1 MSVVSRSRMEG
12 RAAETARCIFCGVVG
27 LWWTCGCEW
36 PQKIAAGKLARP
48 RTVMRGGVPVIELC
62 EELRGAARAAGVI
75 TREYEGEVS
84 RIRGKTPVT
93 DKAELREAAE
103 VSVTSVTDKLAV
115 PDNVPVNVP
124 VTDNVPVNVPVRDN
138 VPVSA
143 ICVVCGK
150 GFVPLRSSA
159 RYCSGACRVRAQRRR

>member
-12 RAAETARCIFCGVVG
+12 KPAETARCLFCGVVG

-36 PQKIAAGKLARP
+36 SQKIAAGKLPRP
-48 RTVMRGGVPVIELC
+48 RTVIRGGVPIIEMC
-62 EELRGAARAAGVI
+62 EELRRAARLAGVI
-75 TREYEGEVS
+75 TREYRGEAGEG
-84 RIRGKTPVT
+84 PVT
-93 DKAELREAAE
+93 EGSGLREAAE

-115 PDNVPVNVP
+115 PDNVPV
-124 VTDNVPVNVPVRDN
+124 TDN

-159 RYCSGACRVRAQRRR
+159 RYCSGACRVRAQRRK

>member
-1 MSVVSRSRMEG
+1 MSELRMMG
-12 RAAETARCIFCGVVG
+12 RKGETGRCIFCGKVG
-27 LWWTCGCEW
+27 TWWDCGCEW
-36 PQKIAAGKLARP
+36 GEKIRLGKLAKP
-48 RTVMRGGVPVIELC
+48 RTVVRGGVPVIILC
-62 EELRGAARAAGVI
+62 EELRAAARLAGVI

-84 RIRGKTPVT
+84 RIGGKTPVT

-159 RYCSGACRVRAQRRR
+159 RYCSGACRVRAQRRK

>member
-1 MSVVSRSRMEG
+1 M
-12 RAAETARCIFCGVVG
+12 
-27 LWWTCGCEW
+27 
-36 PQKIAAGKLARP
+36 
-48 RTVMRGGVPVIELC
+48 
-62 EELRGAARAAGVI
+62 AGVI
-75 TREYEGEVS
+75 TREYKGEVS
-84 RIRGKTPVT
+84 RIAGKTPVT
-93 DKAELREAAE
+93 DKKESRESVAVR
-103 VSVTSVTDKLAV
+103 VSAVTDKLVV
-115 PDNVPVNVP
+115 PDNVP

>member
-84 RIRGKTPVT
+84 RTPGKH
-93 DKAELREAAE
+93 L
-103 VSVTSVTDKLAV
+103 
-115 PDNVPVNVP
+115 
-124 VTDNVPVNVPVRDN
+124 
-138 VPVSA
+138 
-143 ICVVCGK
+143 
-150 GFVPLRSSA
+150 
-159 RYCSGACRVRAQRRR
+159 